1 MNQTKK
7 NYLIIFVFS
16 LFLYTFYFLRN
27 SNVPFIGMDSYYFAN
42 HIFLG
47 TNLHVTGIVGQF
59 IMGLMP
65 QSVIGIKIIMFLVT
79 LTTLFIAYECARLYS
94 KKHALI
100 YPLSLISFITYGL
113 IFFKFEDDL
122 FALPFLFLSLYFVIK
137 KQLSKNNNKFFD
149 KNIIFSLFFLFI
161 STMIWKYTVL
171 FILLYLFVTRFNYLY
186 IIASSIFIIF
196 WTDFIGSI
204 FPHSQIAENTSAFL
218 SLNIS
223 GGIILLLIFL
233 YLKKSMI
240 QENKLGIYV
249 FSLLTLINFKII
261 YVLTPILLL
270 NNTTLLKNVS
280 DKGKK
285 GIYMI
290 WFLFLIGMLSQ
301 IIISPPS
308 IQDYEVIRV
317 GQSIENN
324 NISDV
329 DYSWGIGYFV
339 MWHNI
344 DTEYFGSPPNK
355 EIEYKNKFFVS
366 RKGNKDL
373 SNCLIVKDGKWFSLY
388 DCRFL

>member
-171 FILLYLFVTRFNYLY
+171 FILLYLFITRF
-186 IIASSIFIIF
+186 
-196 WTDFIGSI
+196 
-204 FPHSQIAENTSAFL
+204 
-218 SLNIS
+218 
-223 GGIILLLIFL
+223 
-233 YLKKSMI
+233 
-240 QENKLGIYV
+240 IY
-249 FSLLTLINFKII
+249 
-261 YVLTPILLL
+261 Y
-270 NNTTLLKNVS
+270 
-280 DKGKK
+280 
-285 GIYMI
+285 
-290 WFLFLIGMLSQ
+290 
-301 IIISPPS
+301 
-308 IQDYEVIRV
+308 
-317 GQSIENN
+317 
-324 NISDV
+324 
-329 DYSWGIGYFV
+329 
-339 MWHNI
+339 
-344 DTEYFGSPPNK
+344 
-355 EIEYKNKFFVS
+355 
-366 RKGNKDL
+366 
-373 SNCLIVKDGKWFSLY
+373 C
-388 DCRFL
+388 